1 MYMCVISIFLFSVRP
16 PQVSSQSVGQFSV
29 SISWSSSGPVVTSY
43 QVEWQRNTS
52 GDCSDEHSDNTTVSG
67 STERYDIMG
76 LFGDSSY
83 SIRVRAT
90 NDAGSAISDPLVI
103 STDEA
108 GISLINHVCNV
119 RSMPFLL
126 PQLPQLHLPVLPH
139 SKSLQ
144 RVSVSS
150 GRGCHVS
157 TPMERSRATQ
167 YWYKGMGAYKI

>member
-1 MYMCVISIFLFSVRP
+1 MRTPNITGFT
-16 PQVSSQSVGQFSV
+16 VGQFSV

-43 QVEWQRNTS
+43 EVEWQRHTS
-52 GDCSDEHSDNTTVSG
+52 GDCSDEHSDSTTINSTTVSG
-67 STERYDIMG
+67 STERYYDIMG
-76 LFGDSSY
+76 LFGNSSY

-157 TPMERSRATQ
+157 TPMEKSQATQ
-167 YWYKGMGAYKI
+167 YWYKGMGACKV